1 MQCISE
7 MAPAYK
13 LTYFDMTA
21 LGEPIRFLLSY
32 GGIEFEDNRIQRAN
46 WSAFKPSTPFGQL
59 PFLEHNGK
67 IACQSMAICRYLA
80 KQVKLVGKD
89 DWEDLEIDAT
99 VDTITDLRL
108 KHAQY
113 AFERDEEAKKEKEKS
128 LFNETFPFY
137 LGKLDAQAKKNNGYL
152 VGGRLTWVDL
162 VFTAILDFL
171 NFMVKK
177 DIISSFP
184 NLQKVKEN
192 VETIPN
198 IKAWL
203 GKRPKDAL

>member
-1 MQCISE
+1 

-13 LTYFDMTA
+13 LTYFDFTA

-46 WSAFKPSTPFGQL
+46 WPALKPSTPFGQV
-59 PFLEHNGK
+59 PILEYNGK
-67 IACQSMAICRYLA
+67 LAYQSIAICRYLA

-108 KHAQY
+108 KFAQY
-113 AFERDEEAKKEKEKS
+113 IFERDEQAKKEKEKS

-152 VGGRLTWVDL
+152 VGCRLTWVDL
-162 VFTAILDFL
+162 VFTAILDFF
-171 NFMVKK
+171 NFMIKK
-177 DIISSFP
+177 DIITNFP

-192 VETIPN
+192 VEKIPN

-203 GKRPKDAL
+203 EKRPKNVSH